1 MLVRSMEAMKIQR
14 LIVLTI
20 SLFLLAA
27 LPAFSSNEATNTN
40 TVSPTLVVN
49 VTVQKAIRL
58 TLATGTQCAVNAG
71 GGRDYNIN
79 FGNVDALA
87 INTASCGGKFAPAR
101 EPMAADNVTIVI
113 SNPALLPYL
122 IP

>member
-1 MLVRSMEAMKIQR
+1 MKIQR

-58 TLATGTQCAVNAG
+58 TLATGTQC
-71 GGRDYNIN
+71 GRRRR
-79 FGNVDALA
+79 L
-87 INTASCGGKFAPAR
+87 
-101 EPMAADNVTIVI
+101 
-113 SNPALLPYL
+113 
-122 IP
+122 